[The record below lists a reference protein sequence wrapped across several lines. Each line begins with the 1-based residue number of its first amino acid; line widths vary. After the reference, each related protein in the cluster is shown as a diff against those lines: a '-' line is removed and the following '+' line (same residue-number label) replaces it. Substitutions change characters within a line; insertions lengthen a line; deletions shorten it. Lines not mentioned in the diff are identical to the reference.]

1 MKLPFSYGFPMVFL
15 WFSYGFLM
23 VFLWF
28 SCGFPMVFL
37 WFIVDSPIFQMVSY
51 EPIPQL
57 AQLLHFFVK
66 EQLRRKGLERNALDF
81 PDQAIHLPGAQWAA
95 IQWAFPHHLCH

>member
-1 MKLPFSYGFPMVFL
+1 
-15 WFSYGFLM
+15 
-23 VFLWF
+23 
-28 SCGFPMVFL
+28 MVFL

-57 AQLLHFFVK
+57 LHLFVK

-95 IQWAFPHHLCH
+95 IQWAFLHHLCHIIDESHCLLPARNYRQLMRVIHDPIL